1 MIFGSQRDFNLLI
14 KINRELLSDVIEQEV
29 LYYKMSLEETQANI
43 YGEAQEKVYWAPA
56 KVNCLIDRG
65 EPGSPVD
72 EFGPD
77 IIRTTSFKFLREDL
91 KDVNTVPE
99 IGDIIQWQEDYYE
112 VDNTIENQLFVGR
125 NENYNLTNYGPD
137 YAGTLSIICVCHLTR
152 ADRVGIVSR
161 YQTTPID
168 SNSITTATTD
178 ANTIL

>member
-43 YGEAQEKVYWAPA
+43 YGEAQEKVFWSPV

-65 EPGSPVD
+65 EPATPVD

-77 IIRTTSFKFLREDL
+77 VVRTTTFKFLREDL

-99 IGDIIQWQEDYYE
+99 VGDIIQWQEDYYE
-112 VDNTIENQLFVGR
+112 VDNTNENQLFLGKDPAYAYSEGL
-125 NENYNLTNYGPD
+125 NEF
-137 YAGTLSIICVCHLTR
+137 GTSFSIILFTHLTTPER
-152 ADRVGIVSR
+152 LGITQER
-161 YQTTPID
+161 
-168 SNSITTATTD
+168 
-178 ANTIL
+178 L